1 MLAKKSRMKKTVLLA
16 SLVSILFSGC
26 ERKSTLSTQSVQSK
40 PSQNIPPAQA
50 LPITDPNWE
59 LPEEKQ
65 KELWDIEHF
74 VFIFSKKILKPLAD
88 AVHASD
94 IAAVKLFFRNDFRGS
109 VVDSRQRKRSKLDH
123 GIFTQVMNPAASEAD
138 LDAFLKWI
146 FEERALLTEEVKMS
160 IRIKDMRRM
169 QHENDL
175 VVYNGTIQ
183 WTLSGKTAT
192 GKLRDTIWIF
202 AVEILIDPE
211 SSLENKRVLRRLDLV
226 SEQQNASDGPLFVD
240 VTQKAGLPEKTFHN
254 NWEKQHFPHHRNYT
268 GGIFAADYN
277 DDGWVDLLVT
287 DIKTGL
293 VLYRGTEEGQFHEVT
308 EKAGLDVANGV
319 FKGRVRVV
327 AWADLDNDVDLDLVA
342 PPFVFENRDGTFL
355 MSPMR
360 LQAEN
365 LWGVVPADY
374 DRDGRLDLYLTYA
387 DSKRVNSSKVQP
399 FIKAE
404 NDGSP
409 NVLLRNLGNLRFE
422 DVTAQAG
429 VSGGARISF
438 AAAWFD
444 ANHDNWPD
452 LYVVNDFSDN
462 VFFINQ
468 KNGTFVDATV
478 TAGLADQGTS
488 MGLGVGDYNGD
499 GQPDLYVSN
508 MFSGAGHR
516 VLANAGSK
524 WYTPKVFEALMG
536 ANRGNTLYENVGK
549 GRFQVVKSDII
560 NRVGWAYAGLFLDI
574 DNNGW
579 EDLYAPAG
587 YISATRGEA
596 DQ

>member
-1 MLAKKSRMKKTVLLA
+1 M
-16 SLVSILFSGC
+16 
-26 ERKSTLSTQSVQSK
+26 
-40 PSQNIPPAQA
+40 
-50 LPITDPNWE
+50 
-59 LPEEKQ
+59 
-65 KELWDIEHF
+65 
-74 VFIFSKKILKPLAD
+74 
-88 AVHASD
+88 
-94 IAAVKLFFRNDFRGS
+94 
-109 VVDSRQRKRSKLDH
+109 
-123 GIFTQVMNPAASEAD
+123 
-138 LDAFLKWI
+138 
-146 FEERALLTEEVKMS
+146 
-160 IRIKDMRRM
+160 
-169 QHENDL
+169 
-175 VVYNGTIQ
+175 
-183 WTLSGKTAT
+183 
-192 GKLRDTIWIF
+192 
-202 AVEILIDPE
+202 
-211 SSLENKRVLRRLDLV
+211 
-226 SEQQNASDGPLFVD
+226 
-240 VTQKAGLPEKTFHN
+240 
-254 NWEKQHFPHHRNYT
+254 
-268 GGIFAADYN
+268 
-277 DDGWVDLLVT
+277 T

-468 KNGTFVDATV
+468 K
-478 TAGLADQGTS
+478 
-488 MGLGVGDYNGD
+488 
-499 GQPDLYVSN
+499 P
-508 MFSGAGHR
+508 SGIQELKLISD
-516 VLANAGSK
+516 VLLEV
-524 WYTPKVFEALMG
+524 Y
-536 ANRGNTLYENVGK
+536 
-549 GRFQVVKSDII
+549 Q
-560 NRVGWAYAGLFLDI
+560 
-574 DNNGW
+574 
-579 EDLYAPAG
+579 
-587 YISATRGEA
+587 
-596 DQ
+596 